1 MVMILKFEIPSSKLY
16 WTNFAGKKIRW
27 LYINY
32 MLTFMVNKKRINRIT
47 DNIVATKGRSKSGIL
62 TSSHGGLESRY
73 ISPLVITVPLSGRL
87 LNDST
92 SVKIFVLIKHDTHAS
107 LRWCILPIQ
116 VGPGRSRLI
125 HHTPGDPHREVHPA
139 LHIQHHRL
147 SHFNFLTIYQNLS
160 IWRPLYTR
168 GWFMTLKA
176 TLGIPTCN
184 KFAIHMIFTRT
195 QCEQKYWHYSDLNAL
210 TMCSLWR
217 LLVEMFMYAFV
228 SYYRDLDTSK
238 TKHETNQSLSLTLF
252 LNKTVNFVV
261 RTETV
266 PLYK

>member
-92 SVKIFVLIKHDTHAS
+92 SAKIFVLIKHDTHAS

-125 HHTPGDPHREVHPA
+125 HHTPGDPHREDHPA

-184 KFAIHMIFTRT
+184 KFAIHDIYTYT
-195 QCEQKYWHYSDLNAL
+195 VQ
-210 TMCSLWR
+210 
-217 LLVEMFMYAFV
+217 
-228 SYYRDLDTSK
+228 
-238 TKHETNQSLSLTLF
+238 TKVLTLF
-252 LNKTVNFVV
+252 W
-261 RTETV
+261 
-266 PLYK
+266 P